1 MMTVEMWRAF
11 GALSTRARRGLRR
24 PQGVAL
30 VLPLVIGSSFGAL
43 ALGGLSH
50 VRATAP
56 CGATGVPGG
65 TGPTFTCTYTFT
77 GAADTFTVPAGV
89 TFIAVDAFGA
99 QGSGGNFGASGGL
112 GGESSSTLAVTSGE
126 VLQVNVGGSG
136 GFIGGGAGGPGVA
149 VSGGAGGG
157 ASDVRTGAFGPTDR
171 VVVAGGGGGG
181 GAFFGGNAG
190 GPGGGGNGGNG
201 GNGAGGSVGGSG
213 GGGGV
218 GGAGGAGAGGGASGG
233 SGTAS
238 TGGAGGAGFGSGAGG
253 GGGYGGGGGGGGASF
268 GVSNV
273 QGAGGGGGGGLGDN
287 LTTGVHSG
295 NGQVTI
301 TYTVA
306 AADLAITKSG
316 PSVATQGVPFT
327 YTLMATNNG
336 PGDATGVTVTDALPT
351 GVTFASA
358 TPGSC
363 TQAAGTVTCALG
375 SLANGASVAITITV
389 TPTATSGTLLNSAHI
404 AGNETDP
411 DLSNNTSR
419 PVSTTVLAG
428 SVACAITRD
437 GGPPLP
443 GGGIGLVS
451 IATHVEPRTTD
462 HPGSSFRDEVC
473 VDDASGADDA
483 AGKAGPTGT
492 LTFFLCDPTQVV
504 AFGCPVGAGTQVGKP
519 QRVED
524 NDLMIKSRAVKPK
537 ALGTYCWLVHYSGD
551 ANFAPADSTNATTEC
566 FTVTASKH
574 K

>member
-1 MMTVEMWRAF
+1 
-11 GALSTRARRGLRR
+11 
-24 PQGVAL
+24 
-30 VLPLVIGSSFGAL
+30 
-43 ALGGLSH
+43 
-50 VRATAP
+50 
-56 CGATGVPGG
+56 
-65 TGPTFTCTYTFT
+65 
-77 GAADTFTVPAGV
+77 
-89 TFIAVDAFGA
+89 
-99 QGSGGNFGASGGL
+99 
-112 GGESSSTLAVTSGE
+112 
-126 VLQVNVGGSG
+126 
-136 GFIGGGAGGPGVA
+136 
-149 VSGGAGGG
+149 
-157 ASDVRTGAFGPTDR
+157 
-171 VVVAGGGGGG
+171 
-181 GAFFGGNAG
+181 
-190 GPGGGGNGGNG
+190 
-201 GNGAGGSVGGSG
+201 
-213 GGGGV
+213 
-218 GGAGGAGAGGGASGG
+218 
-233 SGTAS
+233 
-238 TGGAGGAGFGSGAGG
+238 
-253 GGGYGGGGGGGGASF
+253 
-268 GVSNV
+268 
-273 QGAGGGGGGGLGDN
+273 
-287 LTTGVHSG
+287 
-295 NGQVTI
+295 
-301 TYTVA
+301 
-306 AADLAITKSG
+306 
-316 PSVATQGVPFT
+316 VPFT